1 MGLKPGISLRKL
13 ELIQGGMAQFYTPQ
27 SSDETMLVQVP
38 GGTIDELFVHHFQTD
53 QLLVVRGS
61 FIMVALHN
69 RQYNYILL
77 SEDNPQVITIPP
89 GVPHGAINLSSE
101 DCLLVNAVLRHG
113 ESHPLDYRPMKPP
126 FPYDFDQ
133 INTMLETRENYQF
146 YNEEISLLLG
156 A

>member
-1 MGLKPGISLRKL
+1 MGLKPGISLKKL
-13 ELIQGGMAQFYTPQ
+13 ESIQGGMAQFYTPQ

-38 GGTIDELFVHHFQTD
+38 RGTIDELFVHHFQTD

-61 FIMVALHN
+61 FILVALHN
-69 RQYNYILL
+69 RRYDYMPL
-77 SEDNPQVITIPP
+77 SEHNPQVITIPP

-126 FPYDFDQ
+126 FPYDFNK
-133 INTMLETRENYQF
+133 IHTMLETIEKKATVV
-146 YNEEISLLLG
+146 S
-156 A
+156 